1 MNNTAKIISKKD
13 IANLVVSL
21 GFRSD
26 ISGYNYL
33 VDGINIVLGCY
44 LNGEDMP
51 NMEYVYNQIASQS
64 ANLSYS
70 KIERCVR
77 YLIEE
82 WVPNVHV
89 YDRPC
94 KELVENILASNRL
107 YPRTLIFSLAN
118 YLLYN
123 YTK

>member
-1 MNNTAKIISKKD
+1 MNNTVKIISKKD

-26 ISGYNYL
+26 ISGYTYL
-33 VDGINIVLGCY
+33 VDGINIVLNCY

-51 NMEYVYNQIASQS
+51 KLEYVYHRIASKS
-64 ANLSYS
+64 PNLSYS
-70 KIERCVR
+70 KIERCIR

-82 WVPNVHV
+82 WIPNVHV
-89 YDRPC
+89 HERPC

-107 YPRTLIFSLAN
+107 YPKTLIFSIAN

-123 YTK
+123 YSK

>member
-1 MNNTAKIISKKD
+1 MNNTVKIISKKD

-33 VDGINIVLGCY
+33 VDGINIVLSCY

-51 NMEYVYNQIASQS
+51 KMEYVYNQIASQS
-64 ANLSYS
+64 TNLSYS

-82 WVPNVHV
+82 WIPNEHV

-107 YPRTLIFSLAN
+107 YPRTLIFSIAN

-123 YTK
+123 YTN